1 MRYRVT
7 FEMNAANNAATWD
20 WPTLLEDVDRGPDVI
35 DWTSFTVSEDAGW
48 QELYVPEI
56 QRKLS

>member
-7 FEMNAANNAATWD
+7 FELDATNNAATWD
-20 WPTLLEDVDRGPDVI
+20 WPSLLDSVDGNGDCI

-56 QRKLS
+56 HRKLP